1 MLAPLST
8 AVVALSVGTLFLTV
22 YYAIRERL
30 INDGVLA
37 ILGVLEVLLLVQ
49 VVVAMAHLGRL
60 ADEKATFAAYA
71 LTLPFVPPFTA
82 LLAIKEKSRW
92 AMVTIAVGAGAIA
105 VMTVRL
111 GQIWSEHGH

>member
-8 AVVALSVGTLFLTV
+8 AIVALSVGTLFLAV

-37 ILGVLEVLLLVQ
+37 ILGILEVALLVQ
-49 VVVAMAHLGRL
+49 VVYGMTHLGRL
-60 ADEKATFAAYA
+60 AEEKATFTAYL
-71 LTLPFVPPFTA
+71 LTLPFLPPFTA

-92 AMVTIAVGAGAIA
+92 AMVTIAVGAGAVA

-111 GQIWSEHGH
+111 GQIWTEHGH

>member
-8 AVVALSVGTLFLTV
+8 TVVALSVGLLFLAV
-22 YYAIRERL
+22 FYALRDRL
-30 INDGVLA
+30 INDGILLILA
-37 ILGVLEVLLLVQ
+37 ILEVALIVQ
-49 VVVAMAHLGRL
+49 VVVGVSRLGGL
-60 ADEKATFAAYA
+60 AQEKTTFAAYL

-92 AMVTIAVGAGAIA
+92 AMVTVAVGSGAVA

-111 GQIWSEHGH
+111 GQIWAQYGQ